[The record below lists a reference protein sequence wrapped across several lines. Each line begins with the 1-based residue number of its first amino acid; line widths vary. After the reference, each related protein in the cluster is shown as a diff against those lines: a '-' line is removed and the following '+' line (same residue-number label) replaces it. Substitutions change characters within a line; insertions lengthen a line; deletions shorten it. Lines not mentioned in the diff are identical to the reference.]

1 MPNYSLT
8 VEGCV
13 FEINL
18 LVMHDVNLAIPEAAE
33 FDQVISLQQV
43 ILINASCSHHRRV
56 SFLPN
61 LGHCLSFVLVLI
73 G

>member
-1 MPNYSLT
+1 
-8 VEGCV
+8 
-13 FEINL
+13 
-18 LVMHDVNLAIPEAAE
+18 MHDVNLAIPEAAE